1 MKIAGI
7 VVGVLLAVFAVAYLT
22 SDVFSTKV
30 NQTAE
35 QWSKWTPENI
45 QKDPAGYL
53 AFAKQ
58 ELEAARDK
66 LEARQIAI
74 KTKENTY
81 KRKLTEATVK
91 KTEREKLLDELH
103 GKYSEAKNSN
113 STAAFPLTINGREL
127 DEKTLK
133 KVAVKTNKELKHQ
146 KKLVDTYTAFYIK
159 LNAQVTKLEDQL
171 EKLSEKRDELALQTE
186 VVLLKL
192 EINKLNDLNDGL
204 MAVFDTSVALAGEPD
219 AIDPED
225 LIAPGGETAVDTKFD
240 ELGW

>member
-22 SDVFSTKV
+22 SDVFSTKI
-30 NQTAE
+30 NETAK
-35 QWSKWTPENI
+35 QWAKWTPENI

-53 AFAKQ
+53 AFAKK

-66 LEARQIAI
+66 LAARQIAI

-81 KRKLTEATVK
+81 KRKLAEAKVK
-91 KTEREKLLDELH
+91 KAEREKLMDELH

-113 STAAFPLTINGREL
+113 STAAFPVTINGREL
-127 DEKTLK
+127 DEKKLK
-133 KVAVKTNKELKHQ
+133 KAAVDTKKQLENQ
-146 KKLVDTYTAFYIK
+146 GKLVDTYTAFSIK
-159 LNAQVTKLEDQL
+159 LTAQVTKVEDQL
-171 EKLSEKRDELALQTE
+171 IKLREKREELDLQTE

-204 MAVFDTSVALAGEPD
+204 MDVFDTSVALAGEPD
-219 AIDPED
+219 AIAPED
-225 LIAPGGETAVDTKFD
+225 LIAPGGDTAVDAKFD